1 MEWFTPQ
8 FNWGL
13 LIGLGVGLAVA
24 LYFWFAAWLRRRS
37 LVKEVGSLKEH
48 LHRQMEINAKGSD
61 SQQKELEKLRQQNE
75 NLRITNATLK
85 QKPGRAEVE
94 MLATYERA
102 LRVMNTK
109 APGFAPA
116 WEQAMKDAEAEVAA
130 TDSGLMPLIR
140 KALKPVLGRIGGGA
154 GSPAIETSDEHP
166 QITEGEPNRERSGG
180 QT

>member
-1 MEWFTPQ
+1 MDITSPLFQ
-8 FNWGL
+8 KGL
-13 LIGLGVGLAVA
+13 LIGLGVGVAGA
-24 LYFWFAAWLRRRS
+24 LYFWFAGWLKRRA
-37 LVKEVGSLKEH
+37 LVKEVASLKEH
-48 LHRQMEINAKGSD
+48 LHRQMEINAKGTD

-85 QKPGRAEVE
+85 QKPGRAEIE

-116 WEQAMKDAEAEVAA
+116 WEQAMKDAEAEVTA

-140 KALKPVLGRIGGGA
+140 KALKPVFSRGGSGSATQQIEA
-154 GSPAIETSDEHP
+154 GEERP
-166 QITEGEPNRERSGG
+166 QLTDGESKRGNAGD
-180 QT
+180 